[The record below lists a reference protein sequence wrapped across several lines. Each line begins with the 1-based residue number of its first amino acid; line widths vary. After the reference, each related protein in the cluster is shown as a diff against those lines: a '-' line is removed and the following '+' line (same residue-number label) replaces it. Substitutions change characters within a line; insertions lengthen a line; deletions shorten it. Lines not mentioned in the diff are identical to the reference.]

1 MRTAMKRILVTVLA
15 IICVATLASCAVKP
29 QLNLEDAEKNLKKE
43 GYTVFL
49 TESDMAHVEDVL
61 TATDGKEN
69 TVTITE
75 FEEETTAKL
84 YCNTQETKRDN
95 EIAEIKAEI
104 KYYKHLLKE
113 YKDELGEV
121 TTKAYKEKVKSL
133 EEEIK
138 NIKDERVVGR
148 NGAYVWVGTK
158 KAIRATK

>member
-1 MRTAMKRILVTVLA
+1 MKTMKKILLVVLA
-15 IICVATLASCAVKP
+15 ALSVLMLASCAAKP

-49 TESDMAHVEDVL
+49 TESDMTHVANVL

-69 TVTITE
+69 TVIITE
-75 FEEETTAKL
+75 FEKEATAKL
-84 YCNTQETKRDN
+84 YCNTLETERDS
-95 EIAEIKAEI
+95 EIAELKAEL

-121 TTKAYKEKVKSL
+121 TTKAYKEKVKSI
-133 EEEIK
+133 EQEIK
-138 NIKDERVVGR
+138 DVKSEKVIGR
-148 NGAYVWVGTK
+148 SGAYVWVGTK